1 MTQKRKIGL
10 LIIVF
15 VALICIYMW
24 VRAWNQSEQAQA
36 NTMIRITDT
45 EGDKIKKIALNIENG
60 ELNFEKENGVWYDAL
75 DHDIPLNQS
84 IMNEIADTVGSISAN
99 RKLKNA
105 DEAKDYGLD
114 VPIYTIEYTDDND
127 DVISVYFGNN
137 TGDNIYATLK
147 GEKSIY
153 TVSSQVIEDLNY
165 TEEDLIQLDDYPS
178 IGSGNLE
185 KAVITQ
191 NKNSSIDRCPLGSGQ
206 FF

>member
-1 MTQKRKIGL
+1 M
-10 LIIVF
+10 
-15 VALICIYMW
+15 
-24 VRAWNQSEQAQA
+24 
-36 NTMIRITDT
+36 
-45 EGDKIKKIALNIENG
+45 
-60 ELNFEKENGVWYDAL
+60 
-75 DHDIPLNQS
+75 
-84 IMNEIADTVGSISAN
+84 
-99 RKLKNA
+99 
-105 DEAKDYGLD
+105 D

-137 TGDNIYATLK
+137 TGDNIYATLE

-191 NKNSSIDRCPLGSGQ
+191 NKNSDVYDSADETQTEQIIAIAGGLEL
-206 FF
+206 

>member
-1 MTQKRKIGL
+1 M
-10 LIIVF
+10 
-15 VALICIYMW
+15 
-24 VRAWNQSEQAQA
+24 
-36 NTMIRITDT
+36 
-45 EGDKIKKIALNIENG
+45 
-60 ELNFEKENGVWYDAL
+60 
-75 DHDIPLNQS
+75 
-84 IMNEIADTVGSISAN
+84 
-99 RKLKNA
+99 KNA

-137 TGDNIYATLK
+137 TGDNIYATLE

>member
-1 MTQKRKIGL
+1 M
-10 LIIVF
+10 
-15 VALICIYMW
+15 
-24 VRAWNQSEQAQA
+24 
-36 NTMIRITDT
+36 
-45 EGDKIKKIALNIENG
+45 
-60 ELNFEKENGVWYDAL
+60 
-75 DHDIPLNQS
+75 
-84 IMNEIADTVGSISAN
+84 
-99 RKLKNA
+99 KNA

-137 TGDNIYATLK
+137 TGDNIYATLE

-191 NKNSSIDRCPLGSGQ
+191 NKNSVVYDSADETQTEQIIAIAGGLGAVQAVHNGRLLCRRKRIIRIRLG
-206 FF
+206 